1 MATPREQ
8 ACLDAQA
15 AINKAIECLD
25 RVECRG
31 DEAIEEMQQ
40 ELRIVEENVAQ
51 LAEETATPCADC
63 ETTEGVQ
70 TDWELYDGI
79 ALCLDCANERTTKV
93 PNGWEIER

>member
-63 ETTEGVQ
+63 AVAMRSSNCSKVRLATVP
-70 TDWELYDGI
+70 I
-79 ALCLDCANERTTKV
+79 A
-93 PNGWEIER
+93 